1 MVNKEKEFEHTP
13 NDVVKVLNTLTGS
26 NIKID
31 EKKGESNMC
40 KAIDDIKKEGE
51 RKGKRE
57 GKLELLLSLI
67 DEGILSI

>member
-1 MVNKEKEFEHTP
+1 MLLSLIF
-13 NDVVKVLNTLTGS
+13 
-26 NIKID
+26 

-67 DEGILSI
+67 DDGFVPGNQY